1 MTENG
6 DRDEVSPWPATPE
19 DLVAWAT
26 ASEQQGSPDTG
37 TLLRLL
43 GQARLTA
50 KTATAVEE
58 WLLMLSRQS
67 GATLEQ
73 LAEVTGAS
81 PKYVRGPDKRLQRLA
96 EQYGTP
102 EARLSA
108 LRARIRGTED
118 GA

>member
-1 MTENG
+1 MTDDVEQQGNP
-6 DRDEVSPWPATPE
+6 PWPATPG
-19 DLVAWAT
+19 DLVDWAT
-26 ASEQQGSPDTG
+26 ACEEQEPPDTG

-58 WLLMLSRQS
+58 WLLMLSRES

-96 EQYGTP
+96 GQYGSP

-108 LRARIRGTED
+108 LRARIQGSD
-118 GA
+118 PG